1 MKGIALGTIVI
12 DEDYTIV
19 DFNEP
24 VQKLIP
30 AMAKNA
36 KCYKTLL
43 GKDEPCSFCPV
54 LRKEDCVVDVEQ
66 NNMESVVTIPL
77 AGHKKQYV
85 LTFLINAGRHEPSLN
100 CLKFNLHASCITE
113 PDKSEAAADYD
124 LDQAT
129 GVYNMQAF
137 IGRAQKLLDDNPH
150 DSFNLIISDI
160 KNFQLITATYGEAK
174 AQALLRD
181 VAQLT
186 KECYTDG
193 VVARYG
199 VDQIV
204 SLYKTPSLDTKIQI
218 SNRFNEYLQQTE
230 IPNVIIKFGIY
241 EDVDRGISVTH
252 MCSKALLAL
261 NTIINDFRR
270 IFAKYDDSTSQ
281 KQLKAQTYEAQFN
294 DALANEEFVIW
305 YQPKFN
311 PYTEKIVGAE
321 ALVRWQT
328 AKGIISPGEFLP
340 VFESDGLIARLDSY
354 VFQHV
359 CAQQRKWLDDGQGLI
374 PISVNV
380 SRCSLFVHDIV
391 ERYKAIIDEYDLDPK
406 YVPIEITESVALEN
420 LKIKPI
426 ADAFANQGFQLHM
439 DDFGSG
445 RSSLNGLNVLHFE
458 AVKLDKSLIDFIGY
472 KNGELVLS
480 YTMALGKELGVQLVA
495 EGVETASQLLFLKH
509 NGCDIIQGF
518 YYSKPLPVAE
528 FEALLQAHGTANLKE
543 ELNQM
548 LTNCAAS
555 SEPDTLYSHMPGGF
569 FSYEA
574 FGDEK
579 ILASNS
585 YLWEMFGF
593 DNEEDFMEHVHGSFK
608 GIVSPEELDQVEE
621 SIAQQIKDHYR
632 EMDFVKYHIVRKD
645 GTKVPVVDYG
655 HLAHQDGKDI
665 FYVFLYEEENQKQQ

>member
-36 KCYKTLL
+36 KCYKVLL

-354 VFQHV
+354 VFQRV

-426 ADAFANQGFQLHM
+426 ADAFANQGFLLHM

>member
-36 KCYKTLL
+36 KCYQALL

-548 LTNCAAS
+548 LTDCASS

-574 FGDEK
+574 FGDER

>member
-555 SEPDTLYSHMPGGF
+555 SEPDALYSHMPGGF

>member
-30 AMAKNA
+30 AMSKNA
-36 KCYKTLL
+36 KCYQALL

-548 LTNCAAS
+548 LTDCAAS

>member
-665 FYVFLYEEENQKQQ
+665 FYVFLYEEEKQKQQ

>member
-36 KCYKTLL
+36 KCYQALL

-555 SEPDTLYSHMPGGF
+555 SELDTLYSHMPGGF

>member
-36 KCYKTLL
+36 KCYQALL

-548 LTNCAAS
+548 LTDCAAS
-555 SEPDTLYSHMPGGF
+555 SEPDALYSHMPGGF

-574 FGDEK
+574 FGVEK

>member
-36 KCYKTLL
+36 KCYQALL

-555 SEPDTLYSHMPGGF
+555 SDPDTLYSHMPGGF

>member
-1 MKGIALGTIVI
+1 
-12 DEDYTIV
+12 
-19 DFNEP
+19 
-24 VQKLIP
+24 
-30 AMAKNA
+30 
-36 KCYKTLL
+36 
-43 GKDEPCSFCPV
+43 
-54 LRKEDCVVDVEQ
+54 
-66 NNMESVVTIPL
+66 
-77 AGHKKQYV
+77 
-85 LTFLINAGRHEPSLN
+85 
-100 CLKFNLHASCITE
+100 
-113 PDKSEAAADYD
+113 
-124 LDQAT
+124 
-129 GVYNMQAF
+129 MQAF

>member
-36 KCYKTLL
+36 KCYQALL
-43 GKDEPCSFCPV
+43 GKDKPCSFCPV

-548 LTNCAAS
+548 LTNYAAP

>member
-36 KCYKTLL
+36 KCYQALL
-43 GKDEPCSFCPV
+43 GKDKPWSFCPV

-66 NNMESVVTIPL
+66 NNTESVVTIPL

>member
-1 MKGIALGTIVI
+1 
-12 DEDYTIV
+12 
-19 DFNEP
+19 
-24 VQKLIP
+24 
-30 AMAKNA
+30 
-36 KCYKTLL
+36 
-43 GKDEPCSFCPV
+43 
-54 LRKEDCVVDVEQ
+54 
-66 NNMESVVTIPL
+66 
-77 AGHKKQYV
+77 
-85 LTFLINAGRHEPSLN
+85 
-100 CLKFNLHASCITE
+100 
-113 PDKSEAAADYD
+113 
-124 LDQAT
+124 
-129 GVYNMQAF
+129 
-137 IGRAQKLLDDNPH
+137 
-150 DSFNLIISDI
+150 
-160 KNFQLITATYGEAK
+160 
-174 AQALLRD
+174 
-181 VAQLT
+181 
-186 KECYTDG
+186 
-193 VVARYG
+193 
-199 VDQIV
+199 
-204 SLYKTPSLDTKIQI
+204 
-218 SNRFNEYLQQTE
+218 
-230 IPNVIIKFGIY
+230 
-241 EDVDRGISVTH
+241 
-252 MCSKALLAL
+252 
-261 NTIINDFRR
+261 
-270 IFAKYDDSTSQ
+270 
-281 KQLKAQTYEAQFN
+281 
-294 DALANEEFVIW
+294 
-305 YQPKFN
+305 
-311 PYTEKIVGAE
+311 
-321 ALVRWQT
+321 
-328 AKGIISPGEFLP
+328 
-340 VFESDGLIARLDSY
+340 
-354 VFQHV
+354 
-359 CAQQRKWLDDGQGLI
+359 
-374 PISVNV
+374 
-380 SRCSLFVHDIV
+380 
-391 ERYKAIIDEYDLDPK
+391 
-406 YVPIEITESVALEN
+406 
-420 LKIKPI
+420 
-426 ADAFANQGFQLHM
+426 M

-543 ELNQM
+543 ELNQI

>member
-36 KCYKTLL
+36 KCYQALL

-294 DALANEEFVIW
+294 NALANEEFVIW

>member
-36 KCYKTLL
+36 KCYQALL
-43 GKDEPCSFCPV
+43 GKDKPCSFCPV

-77 AGHKKQYV
+77 AGHQKQYV

-204 SLYKTPSLDTKIQI
+204 SLYKTPNLDTKIQI
-218 SNRFNEYLQQTE
+218 SKRFNEYLQQTE

-241 EDVDRGISVTH
+241 EDGVSRLPLTGRTGKRCPGIQQGTHRGS
-252 MCSKALLAL
+252 
-261 NTIINDFRR
+261 R
-270 IFAKYDDSTSQ
+270 
-281 KQLKAQTYEAQFN
+281 KQRNIHRGERYGA
-294 DALANEEFVIW
+294 ALAA
-305 YQPKFN
+305 
-311 PYTEKIVGAE
+311 KIVKPNLYGVKHLGGFVGVVAKEDHAAAGQMPLQRYRVE
-321 ALVRWQT
+321 AGDHDDF
-328 AKGIISPGEFLP
+328 ADSGLP
-340 VFESDGLIARLDSY
+340 EGCHHPL
-354 VFQHV
+354 
-359 CAQQRKWLDDGQGLI
+359 GNG
-374 PISVNV
+374 NG
-380 SRCSLFVHDIV
+380 
-391 ERYKAIIDEYDLDPK
+391 
-406 YVPIEITESVALEN
+406 
-420 LKIKPI
+420 
-426 ADAFANQGFQLHM
+426 ADA
-439 DDFGSG
+439 
-445 RSSLNGLNVLHFE
+445 
-458 AVKLDKSLIDFIGY
+458 
-472 KNGELVLS
+472 
-480 YTMALGKELGVQLVA
+480 
-495 EGVETASQLLFLKH
+495 
-509 NGCDIIQGF
+509 
-518 YYSKPLPVAE
+518 
-528 FEALLQAHGTANLKE
+528 
-543 ELNQM
+543 
-548 LTNCAAS
+548 
-555 SEPDTLYSHMPGGF
+555 
-569 FSYEA
+569 
-574 FGDEK
+574 
-579 ILASNS
+579 
-585 YLWEMFGF
+585 
-593 DNEEDFMEHVHGSFK
+593 
-608 GIVSPEELDQVEE
+608 
-621 SIAQQIKDHYR
+621 
-632 EMDFVKYHIVRKD
+632 
-645 GTKVPVVDYG
+645 
-655 HLAHQDGKDI
+655 
-665 FYVFLYEEENQKQQ
+665 

>member
-36 KCYKTLL
+36 KCYQALL

-548 LTNCAAS
+548 LTDCASS

>member
-36 KCYKTLL
+36 KCYQALL

-354 VFQHV
+354 VFQRV

-548 LTNCAAS
+548 LTDCAAS

>member
-36 KCYKTLL
+36 KCYQALL

-230 IPNVIIKFGIY
+230 IPNVIIKFGLY
-241 EDVDRGISVTH
+241 EDVDRGVSVTH

-665 FYVFLYEEENQKQQ
+665 FYVFLYEEEKQEQK

>member
-19 DFNEP
+19 DFNKP

-36 KCYKTLL
+36 KCYQALL

-543 ELNQM
+543 ELNQI

>member
-548 LTNCAAS
+548 LTDCAAS
-555 SEPDTLYSHMPGGF
+555 SEPDALYSHMPGGF

>member
-36 KCYKTLL
+36 KCYQALL

-100 CLKFNLHASCITE
+100 CLKFNLHASCLTE
-113 PDKSEAAADYD
+113 PDNREAAVDYD

>member
-36 KCYKTLL
+36 KCYQALL
-43 GKDEPCSFCPV
+43 GKDKPCSFCPV

-391 ERYKAIIDEYDLDPK
+391 ERYKAIIDEYGLDPK

>member
-36 KCYKTLL
+36 KCYKVLL

-665 FYVFLYEEENQKQQ
+665 FYVFLYEEEKQKQQ

>member
-100 CLKFNLHASCITE
+100 CLKFNLHASCLTE
-113 PDKSEAAADYD
+113 PDNSEAAVDYD

-458 AVKLDKSLIDFIGY
+458 AVKLDHSFIDFIGY

-632 EMDFVKYHIVRKD
+632 EMDFVKYQIVRKD

>member
-36 KCYKTLL
+36 KCYQALL

-391 ERYKAIIDEYDLDPK
+391 ERYKAIIDEYGLDPK

>member
-36 KCYKTLL
+36 KCYQALL

-445 RSSLNGLNVLHFE
+445 RSSLNGLNVLHFK

>member
-36 KCYKTLL
+36 KCYQALL

-241 EDVDRGISVTH
+241 EDVDRGVSVTH

-354 VFQHV
+354 VFQRV

-665 FYVFLYEEENQKQQ
+665 FYVFLYEEEKQKQQ

>member
-665 FYVFLYEEENQKQQ
+665 FYVFLYEEENQKQP

>member
-354 VFQHV
+354 VFEHV

>member
-36 KCYKTLL
+36 KCYKALL
-43 GKDEPCSFCPV
+43 GKDERCSFCPV

-548 LTNCAAS
+548 LTDCAAS

>member
-1 MKGIALGTIVI
+1 MKGIASGTIVI

-36 KCYKTLL
+36 KCYKVLL

-77 AGHKKQYV
+77 IGHKKQYV

-548 LTNCAAS
+548 LTDCAAS

>member
-548 LTNCAAS
+548 LTDCASS

>member
-36 KCYKTLL
+36 KCYQALL

-354 VFQHV
+354 VFQRV

-555 SEPDTLYSHMPGGF
+555 SELDTLYSHMPGGF